1 MNEDLQKR
9 MEVQASVIE
18 WIDFFMKQNNI
29 SASMME
35 DALSKALISI
45 KDKAI
50 KEFLTYVQVQ
60 AQAQVDPVSDIVEE
74 VKDDEFNN

>member
-18 WIDFFMKQNNI
+18 WIDFFMKQNNV

-50 KEFLTYVQVQ
+50 KEFLVFAQ
-60 AQAQVDPVSDIVEE
+60 AQAQIDQVSDIMEE
-74 VKDDEFNN
+74 VKDGEFNN

>member
-50 KEFLTYVQVQ
+50 KEFLTYVQ
-60 AQAQVDPVSDIVEE
+60 AQAQVNQVSDIVEE
-74 VKDDEFNN
+74 AEDGEFNN

>member
-1 MNEDLQKR
+1 MDENLEKR

-50 KEFLTYVQVQ
+50 KEFLIYVQAQ
-60 AQAQVDPVSDIVEE
+60 AQAQVDPASDIVEE
-74 VKDDEFNN
+74 VKDGGC

>member
-18 WIDFFMKQNNI
+18 WIDFFMKQNNV

-50 KEFLTYVQVQ
+50 KEFLVFAQS
-60 AQAQVDPVSDIVEE
+60 QAQVDPVSDIVEE
-74 VKDDEFNN
+74 VKDGEFNN

>member
-1 MNEDLQKR
+1 MDENLEKR

-50 KEFLTYVQVQ
+50 KEFLIYVQAQ
-60 AQAQVDPVSDIVEE
+60 AQAQVDPASDIVEE
-74 VKDDEFNN
+74 VEDGSC

>member
-18 WIDFFMKQNNI
+18 WVDFFMKQNNI

-50 KEFLTYVQVQ
+50 KEFLVF
-60 AQAQVDPVSDIVEE
+60 AQQQTKGPLEE
-74 VKDDEFNN
+74 EMPDGESND

>member
-35 DALSKALISI
+35 DAISKALISI

-50 KEFLTYVQVQ
+50 KEFLTYVQAQ
-60 AQAQVDPVSDIVEE
+60 AQADPVSDIVEE
-74 VKDDEFNN
+74 VKDGCC

>member
-45 KDKAI
+45 KDKSI
-50 KEFLTYVQVQ
+50 IEFLTYVQSQ
-60 AQAQVDPVSDIVEE
+60 AQIDQVSDIVEE
-74 VKDDEFNN
+74 AEDDGC

>member
-45 KDKAI
+45 KDKTI
-50 KEFLTYVQVQ
+50 KEFLVFAQ

-74 VKDDEFNN
+74 VEDGEFNN

>member
-18 WIDFFMKQNNI
+18 WIDFFMKQNNV

-50 KEFLTYVQVQ
+50 KEFLIYVQAQ
-60 AQAQVDPVSDIVEE
+60 AQAQVDPASDIVEE
-74 VKDDEFNN
+74 VKDGGC

>member
-18 WIDFFMKQNNI
+18 WVDFFMKQNDV

-50 KEFLTYVQVQ
+50 KEFLVFAQQQ
-60 AQAQVDPVSDIVEE
+60 AKESLEE
-74 VKDDEFNN
+74 EMPDGESND

>member
-45 KDKAI
+45 KDKSI
-50 KEFLTYVQVQ
+50 KEFLTYVQ
-60 AQAQVDPVSDIVEE
+60 AQEQIDQVSDIVEE
-74 VKDDEFNN
+74 AVDDGC

>member
-18 WIDFFMKQNNI
+18 WIDFFMKQNNV

-50 KEFLTYVQVQ
+50 KEFLIYVQTQ
-60 AQAQVDPVSDIVEE
+60 TQVDPVSNIVEE
-74 VKDDEFNN
+74 VEDGGC

>member
-9 MEVQASVIE
+9 IEVQASVIE

-50 KEFLTYVQVQ
+50 KEFLIYVQ
-60 AQAQVDPVSDIVEE
+60 AQAQVDSASDIVEE
-74 VKDDEFNN
+74 VEDGGC

>member
-18 WIDFFMKQNNI
+18 WIDFFMKQNNV

-50 KEFLTYVQVQ
+50 KEFLIYVQTQ
-60 AQAQVDPVSDIVEE
+60 TQVDPVSNIVEE
-74 VKDDEFNN
+74 VEDGSC